1 MEPPHPT
8 MKLFWLAMVIVAIS
22 SNGRVTFSHAFTVL
36 PAETFDVTR
45 STYRHGTAVGMVS
58 DLFTGGTASKL
69 PQLPRDV
76 KEAVSKCR
84 EATQAA
90 LRDRI
95 SRMDIEF
102 PVGTKFGIE
111 KTGKKSKAVDG
122 VENKVDKQDLDRSDR
137 ELARIFV
144 EMFQPVGG
152 DNIAVVFNEIDVANT
167 AKKHWSGDPT
177 AAACIVSMDR
187 RKGMKKAKK
196 SPKMGF
202 AAKLA
207 AEVDDDADESGPFR
221 LPSNTEVAIFVA
233 PGPKELVVIE
243 RICEAVGM
251 GTLII
256 LLNARLSSISNF
268 GSPAGEALFRN
279 EFQPVFS
286 LAAANQVAA
295 PGCLLHCAYGK
306 SWILARKP
314 KVGQP
319 ETILVQESR
328 PTNEECAQSLKKIS
342 PPDVEDANFV
352 QNAAISIANWFR

>member
-1 MEPPHPT
+1 MT
-8 MKLFWLAMVIVAIS
+8 LFLFACFIVAITPIGIITPS
-22 SNGRVTFSHAFTVL
+22 LAFPMPPIYHL
-36 PAETFDVTR
+36 DVKR
-45 STYRHGTAVGMVS
+45 SWIRPVSALGMVS
-58 DLFTGGTASKL
+58 DLFLGGNAKKL

-76 KEAVSKCR
+76 KDAVSKCR

-111 KTGKKSKAVDG
+111 KIDKKRKAVDG

-137 ELARIFV
+137 ELARIFI

-152 DNIAVVFNEIDVANT
+152 ENIAVVFCEEDVAT
-167 AKKHWSGDPT
+167 AAKKQWGGDAS
-177 AAACIVSMDR
+177 AAARIVSMNR
-187 RKGMKKAKK
+187 RKSLNKVKK

-202 AAKLA
+202 AAKLK
-207 AEVDDDADESGPFR
+207 AEVEDESDESGPFR

-233 PGPKELVVIE
+233 PGPKELIIVE
-243 RICEAVGM
+243 RICAAVGM
-251 GTLII
+251 GTLVI

-268 GSPAGEALFRN
+268 GSPAGEKLFRN

-286 LAAANQVAA
+286 LSAANQLAA
-295 PGCLLHCAYGK
+295 PGCLMHSAYGK

-314 KVGQP
+314 KVGPP
-319 ETILVQESR
+319 ETILFQESR
-328 PTNEECAQSLKKIS
+328 PTNDECTEALKKIA
-342 PPDVEDANFV
+342 PLTEGENIV
-352 QNAAISIANWFR
+352 QNAALNIANWFR